1 MLIVWTE
8 RRLVG
13 VPVFYLVLRD
23 ISFEG
28 ESLAVEELAR
38 HLEEKSVGGV
48 VGGGEGAGGEA
59 GLAVVFGAVQ
69 GAEERIAFE
78 LGDEVAVGAA
88 IHVGELVGTYDRGG
102 VGEVDG
108 LADEGSADV
117 ETDGEGVVGRDE
129 VDIMGSDIAVG
140 SRPDSQMGGEFN
152 YFAVEGDLVVLEFVE
167 GVFFAA
173 GKEESHC
180 DA

>member
-1 MLIVWTE
+1 M
-8 RRLVG
+8 
-13 VPVFYLVLRD
+13 
-23 ISFEG
+23 
-28 ESLAVEELAR
+28 
-38 HLEEKSVGGV
+38 
-48 VGGGEGAGGEA
+48 
-59 GLAVVFGAVQ
+59 
-69 GAEERIAFE
+69 
-78 LGDEVAVGAA
+78 GDEVAVGAA

-129 VDIMGSDIAVG
+129 VDIMGSGIAVG
-140 SRPDSQMGGEFN
+140 SRTDSQMGGEFN
-152 YFAVEGDLVVLEFVE
+152 YFTVEGDLVVLEFVE

>member
-1 MLIVWTE
+1 MLIGWAE
-8 RRLVG
+8 CRLVG

-23 ISFEG
+23 IAFEG
-28 ESLAVEELAR
+28 EGFAVEELAR
-38 HLEEKSVGGV
+38 HLEEESVGGV

-108 LADEGSADV
+108 LADERSADV
-117 ETDGEGVVGRDE
+117 ETDGEGVVGRYE
-129 VDIMGSDIAVG
+129 VDIMGSDITVG
-140 SRPDSQMGGEFN
+140 SRTDSQMGG
-152 YFAVEGDLVVLEFVE
+152 
-167 GVFFAA
+167 
-173 GKEESHC
+173 
-180 DA
+180 